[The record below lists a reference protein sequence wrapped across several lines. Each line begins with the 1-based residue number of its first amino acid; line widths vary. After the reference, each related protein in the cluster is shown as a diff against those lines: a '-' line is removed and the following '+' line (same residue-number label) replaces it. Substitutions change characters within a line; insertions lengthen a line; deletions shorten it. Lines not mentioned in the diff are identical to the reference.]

1 MKSRKSHIR
10 IAGVTGVKRVA
21 SVLLVALVTS
31 SLGLFG
37 GCKGRSNESITPP
50 YSKLVG
56 KWVRPDGGYVLEI
69 KSVDVAGVMSAA
81 YFNPNPIHVA
91 KAQASRDNTDTKVFI
106 ELRDVNYPG
115 ATYTLTYQSELDQ
128 LVGLYYQ
135 PLSGQTYE
143 IAFLREKP

>member
-1 MKSRKSHIR
+1 MIWGAGIR
-10 IAGVTGVKRVA
+10 RGV
-21 SVLLVALVTS
+21 SVVLVALIAS
-31 SLGLFG
+31 SAGFFG
-37 GCKGRSNESITPP
+37 GCKARSNESNTPP

-56 KWVRPDGGYVLEI
+56 KWLRPDGGYVLDI
-69 KSVDVAGVMSAA
+69 KSVDAAGVMIAA

-115 ATYTLTYQSELDQ
+115 ATYTLTYQAALDQ

-135 PLSGQTYE
+135 PLAGQTYE
-143 IAFLREKP
+143 IAFVREKP

>member
-1 MKSRKSHIR
+1 MR
-10 IAGVTGVKRVA
+10 IAGVMGVKRLV
-21 SVLLVALVTS
+21 SMLLVGLVAVS
-31 SLGLFG
+31 FGFFG
-37 GCKGRSNESITPP
+37 GCKARSNESLTPP
-50 YSKLVG
+50 YPKLVG

-69 KSVDVAGVMSAA
+69 KSVDAAGAMSAA
-81 YFNPNPIHVA
+81 YFNPNPIRVA
-91 KAQASRDNTDTKVFI
+91 KAQASRDNTDTKVFV

-143 IAFLREKP
+143 IAFVRENP

>member
-1 MKSRKSHIR
+1 MKPEKSRMR
-10 IAGVTGVKRVA
+10 IARITGVKRLTSGV
-21 SVLLVALVTS
+21 LVALIVS
-31 SLGLFG
+31 SLGFFG
-37 GCKGRSNESITPP
+37 GCKGRSNDSTTPP

-56 KWVRPDGGYVLEI
+56 KWLRPDGGYILDV
-69 KSVDVAGVMSAA
+69 KSVDAAGVMIAA

-91 KAQASRDNTDTKVFI
+91 KAQASRENTDTKVFI

-135 PLSGQTYE
+135 PLAGQTYE
-143 IAFLREKP
+143 IAFVRATP